1 MKKPKKVSIKD
12 KIFVCMFCKR
22 YNLSSC
28 ELLIII
34 LKFGFLGFYDREE
47 ITTYEAVSFVV

>member
-12 KIFVCMFCKR
+12 KIFVYMFCKR

-34 LKFGFLGFYDREE
+34 LKFGILGFYDREE
-47 ITTYEAVSFVV
+47 ITTY